1 MKEKILEIQTYF
13 IEQLVAGNFQ
23 IIRFSE
29 KYCEVTVRIDSEY
42 YFSYKLDFKD
52 ISSIEQLQNS
62 SDKNFMLLPELDY
75 DSKFTF
81 IEHFTHLKPQIKS
94 NAVS

>member
-13 IEQLVAGNFQ
+13 IEQLVAVKFQ
-23 IIRFSE
+23 IIRFTE
-29 KYCEVTVRIDSEY
+29 KYLEVTVRIEGEY

-62 SDKNFMLLPELDY
+62 SDKNFMLLPELDFAG
-75 DSKFTF
+75 KNLF
-81 IEHFTHLKPQIKS
+81 IEHFTHLKTQTKS